1 MFGNENEGR
10 IEQYFRK
17 NPIYYLDSV
26 RHERQRHSALKK
38 DESLPS
44 ERWIQFWGVI
54 LTILAVAVTAYILQ
68 QKNNYVQ
75 DSVFLNFFS
84 IILIEAII
92 LCSMMISVIWEG
104 FNSFVRDMES
114 GFFETLMTTL
124 LEPGKI
130 VWGKFLHVFV
140 YFLKFSLLGFA
151 ILFAICPLS
160 GIHPAMLMILLVLN
174 LTAGCYMISQR
185 IYRSADEAYLKARA
199 KYHSDALGKNT
210 EIDIPLQKKI
220 ITFFEKTGSY
230 IVMTFVFLQA
240 QIVILFSY
248 LGDSGSYTSKIQA
261 MIDINP
267 IMFLLGLFLPT
278 VIFLMAFTFYFQK
291 KTEKLLGEII

>member
-1 MFGNENEGR
+1 MFENENKDG
-10 IEQYFRK
+10 IERFFRK

-54 LTILAVAVTAYILQ
+54 LTILAVAVTAYILKQ
-68 QKNNYVQ
+68 RNNYMS
-75 DSVFLNFFS
+75 DSIFLNFFS
-84 IILIEAII
+84 LILIEAII

-114 GFFETLMTTL
+114 GVFETIMITL

-160 GIHPAMLMILLVLN
+160 GIHPAILLILLVLN
-174 LTAGCYMISQR
+174 ISAGCYMISQR
-185 IYRSADEAYLKARA
+185 IYRSADEAYTMARV
-199 KYHSDALGKNT
+199 KYHSNAMGKNT
-210 EIDIPLQKKI
+210 EIALPFQKKLVA
-220 ITFFEKTGSY
+220 FLEKSGSY
-230 IVMTFVFLQA
+230 LVMTFVFFQA
-240 QIVILFSY
+240 QMILLISY
-248 LGDSGSYTSKIQA
+248 LGDTGSYTGKLQGILNT
-261 MIDINP
+261 NP
-267 IMFLLGLFLPT
+267 ALFLLGLFIPT
-278 VIFLMAFTFYFQK
+278 ILFLLTFTFYFQK
-291 KTEKLLGEII
+291 RTEQLLGEII